1 MKEKQRATS
10 EDGYQSGPIVTSQR
24 GPALDSAPSSS
35 QSQSKALF
43 GPCGIFFRPQVQ
55 YLEWPQGEEGDGLS
69 TIWGAPVFLG
79 HPWPRPA
86 HDRRPLQGCTHT
98 AHTATTR
105 TGRSKV
111 RDNPLLLK
119 HCRVQVCND
128 GVTLCVCGVCVY
140 RCVCVQLDIHAF
152 VCFVFFSLCVDSEA
166 SKCKKN

>member
-1 MKEKQRATS
+1 MW
-10 EDGYQSGPIVTSQR
+10 D
-24 GPALDSAPSSS
+24 
-35 QSQSKALF
+35 F
-43 GPCGIFFRPQVQ
+43 WGIFFRLQ
-55 YLEWPQGEEGDGLS
+55 YLEWPLGEEGDGLS
-69 TIWGAPVFLG
+69 TIWGAPVFIG

-86 HDRRPLQGCTHT
+86 HDRCPLQGCTHT

-140 RCVCVQLDIHAF
+140 RCVCSWIFMPLCRFRSFKVKKTF
-152 VCFVFFSLCVDSEA
+152 VLAVRANQNEREEEQEVCLLAPPPFLCTVLLICSFSNVLC
-166 SKCKKN
+166 